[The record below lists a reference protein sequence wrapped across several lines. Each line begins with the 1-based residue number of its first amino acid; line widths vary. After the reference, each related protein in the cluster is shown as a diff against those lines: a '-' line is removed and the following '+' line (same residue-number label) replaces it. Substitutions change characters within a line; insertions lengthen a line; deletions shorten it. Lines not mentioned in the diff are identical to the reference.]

1 MSAIVASAPGKLVL
15 CGEYAVLE
23 GARAIVLALDR
34 RALVTLQPIAGDA
47 CVIDAPGL
55 AIHDASGR
63 PDGQGHLAWSNIDQA
78 GAVQLKLVASVIEQA
93 LADGPVAAFRV
104 QLDTAALF
112 AVDEPSSKLGL
123 GSSAALAVALA
134 GAVAAHAGRP
144 LPAVARL
151 VAAHRRMQGGRG
163 SGLDIAASLS
173 GGSILYRL
181 LDGAP
186 QIAPAAW
193 PQGLGFACVWSGKSA
208 STGVFLRGLAAW
220 RQRAGTEYA
229 ALLRELAAC
238 AETAADALA
247 TAAVDDLLLAL
258 GAYGQVLARL
268 GNASGLDIVCAEHRT
283 LAALAADCGVVYKSC
298 GAGGGDLGVALG
310 TDADRLAA
318 FRQAV
323 AREGM
328 RNLDLRI
335 DPHGLHVQQT
345 NRGNP

>member
-1 MSAIVASAPGKLVL
+1 VSAIVASAPGKLVL

-34 RALVTLQPIAGDA
+34 RARVTLQPIMGDA

-55 AIHDASGR
+55 GIHGAFGR
-63 PDGQGHLAWSNIDQA
+63 LDGQGHMAWSNVA
-78 GAVQLKLVASVIEQA
+78 PAVAVQLQLVAAVIEEA
-93 LADGPVAAFRV
+93 LTEGPVAAFRA

-134 GAVAAHAGRP
+134 GAIALHAGRP
-144 LPAVARL
+144 LPAAARL
-151 VAAHRRMQGGRG
+151 VAAHRRMQAGRG

-181 LDGAP
+181 LEGEP
-186 QIAPAAW
+186 QIAPVAW

-220 RQRAGTEYA
+220 RERAGVEYA
-229 ALLRELAAC
+229 ALLRELAIC
-238 AETAADALA
+238 AEAAAKALA
-247 TAAVDDLLLAL
+247 TAAVHDLLLAL
-258 GAYGQVLARL
+258 AAYGQVLARL

-298 GAGGGDLGVALG
+298 GAGGGDLGIALG

-323 AREGM
+323 TRQGM

-335 DPHGLHVQQT
+335 DPLGLQVQRT